1 VDSEAARGL
10 PPRVYVPLVLLFGA
24 AVIAV
29 IAYFV
34 HVSFAVQGSALG
46 SGSVTQ
52 GAIKPVAS
60 RAADEVAMPQ
70 SGGAPDA
77 GGALPGQS
85 VGGGSAAEGGP
96 PAEVVR
102 LLATLNAKLKRN
114 PNDVDALVGLG
125 GLYAEANMFAKAAPY
140 YARAVAVDPQ
150 NAQTRTA
157 YAVALHGSGRD
168 EAALRELGTALDE
181 HRDFSPALYA
191 QGVVAQAL
199 GKREVAVA
207 AYKRFL
213 SVAPDDPQAG
223 DARRALQALGAT

>member
-1 VDSEAARGL
+1 VESEAARGL
-10 PPRVYVPLVLLFGA
+10 PPRVYVPLVLVFGA
-24 AVIAV
+24 AVVAV

-46 SGSVTQ
+46 AGSVAQ
-52 GAIKPVAS
+52 GAIKPVTS
-60 RAADEVAMPQ
+60 RAPDEVAMPQ

-77 GGALPGQS
+77 GGALPGQN

-102 LLATLNAKLKRN
+102 LLATLNARLKRN
-114 PNDVDALVGLG
+114 PNDVDALAGLG

-140 YARAVAVDPQ
+140 YARAVAIDPQ

-168 EAALRELGTALDE
+168 EAALGELGAVLDR

-199 GKREVAVA
+199 GRRAVAVT

-213 SVAPDDPQAG
+213 TVAPDDPQAG
-223 DARRALQALGAT
+223 DARSALQALGAP

>member
-1 VDSEAARGL
+1 VESEAARGL

-34 HVSFAVQGSALG
+34 HISFAVQGSALG
-46 SGSVTQ
+46 AGSVAP
-52 GAIKPVAS
+52 GAIKPVTS
-60 RAADEVAMPQ
+60 RAPDEVAMPQ

-77 GGALPGQS
+77 GGALPGQN

-102 LLATLNAKLKRN
+102 LLATLNARLKRN
-114 PNDVDALVGLG
+114 PNDVDALAGLG
-125 GLYAEANMFAKAAPY
+125 GLYAEANMFAKAVPY
-140 YARAVAVDPQ
+140 YARAVAIDPQ

-157 YAVALHGSGRD
+157 YAVALHETGRN
-168 EAALRELGTALDE
+168 AVALGELGAVLDR

-199 GKREVAVA
+199 GRRTVAVA
-207 AYKRFL
+207 AYRRFL

-223 DARRALQALGAT
+223 DARSALQTLGAT